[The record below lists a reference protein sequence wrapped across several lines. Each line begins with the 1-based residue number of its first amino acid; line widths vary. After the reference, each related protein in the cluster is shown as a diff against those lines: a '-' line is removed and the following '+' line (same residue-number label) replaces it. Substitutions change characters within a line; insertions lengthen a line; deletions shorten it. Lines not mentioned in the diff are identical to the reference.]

1 VDNDVVEVTLA
12 VWASGAELN
21 AIDAAVS

>member
-1 VDNDVVEVTLA
+1 VDNDVAEVTLA